1 MRRLWRRILCLLRRH
16 GFDGLAHIDTLD
28 YRSAHMTA
36 NGFGGTFVEKMNPRF
51 HRTWYRV
58 WLAAC
63 PYCRKLSP
71 VTERDVPIEMRSM

>member
-1 MRRLWRRILCLLRRH
+1 MRRLWQRIKCLLGHH
-16 GFDGLAHIDTLD
+16 GFDGLVHIDT
-28 YRSAHMTA
+28 YSYGSAHMTA

-51 HRTWYRV
+51 HKTWYRV
-58 WLAAC
+58 WFSAC

>member
-1 MRRLWRRILCLLRRH
+1 MKRLWQRIKCLLGYH
-16 GFDGLAHIDTLD
+16 GFSGLVNIDT
-28 YRSAHMTA
+28 YSYGSAHMTS

-58 WLAAC
+58 WLSAR

-71 VTERDVPIEMRSM
+71 VTEKDVPIELRSM